1 LQQKQNEEFTMRTK
15 KIVVHLDDEQKKELE
30 HYIRAGKQTARNL
43 TRARILLMA
52 SEDRSNEEISKTLG
66 TCLATVYNT
75 INRYNKEGLKFTLKG
90 NASPGKPTKI
100 NGKVEATMVAIACS
114 KAPEGHDHWT
124 MQLIADKLVSLE
136 VIESVSDE
144 TVRRH
149 LKKTKLSLGR
159 KNNGA

>member
-1 LQQKQNEEFTMRTK
+1 MRQRK
-15 KIVVHLDDEQKKELE
+15 VNVHLTDELKDELN
-30 HYIRAGKQTARNL
+30 HFIRSGKQAARNI

-52 SEDRSNEEISKTLG
+52 SDDKRYEEISKILG
-66 TCLATVYNT
+66 TCLACVYNT
-75 INRYNKEGLKFTLKG
+75 INRFNKEGLPFTLKG

-100 NGKVEATMVAIACS
+100 DGKIEATMVAIACS

-124 MQLIADKLVSLE
+124 MQLIADKLVELE

-149 LKKTKLSLGR
+149 LKKTKLNLGR
-159 KNNGA
+159 KNSGVLVK